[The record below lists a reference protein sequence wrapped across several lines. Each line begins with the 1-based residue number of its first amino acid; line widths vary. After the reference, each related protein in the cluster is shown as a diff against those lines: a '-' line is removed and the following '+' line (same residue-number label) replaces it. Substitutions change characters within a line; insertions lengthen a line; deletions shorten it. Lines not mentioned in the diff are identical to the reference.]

1 MASAIFQ
8 PVICPQ
14 CGEREAIIFIR
25 RSGDSEE
32 GRDIVLCESCAA
44 ARGIMAGKG
53 NLDINIDDLIGA
65 ALDEGPARSPS
76 VSCPSCGIALAVIKR
91 EGRLGC
97 PSCADFFSEEL
108 AMARGR
114 KVKATREGEAA
125 FSLADLGSFSETLD
139 SESFPESFPLP
150 VDSFSSG
157 PGPEDDVVLW
167 SSAWI
172 YRDIEGLPF
181 PGSPRGCAS
190 PSRSRTLP
198 VFLGNPA
205 WSSRSMASLGA
216 ASRRSLAERGIVS
229 RLYAADDE
237 APLLS
242 ASSSGSYA
250 LLDEGDHIR
259 IRSLRPGLDL
269 LSALGSSLVH
279 AESLGASLPFA
290 LRPCIG
296 WICSRLDDCGF
307 GSSLSALVHIP
318 GLVATGMRERLFRA
332 LMAEGFV
339 LRGFYSTDED
349 SSASVYE
356 ICAEGGQLDGGERP
370 TPLRGLCDRLAQAA
384 TKIVGAERRA
394 REKLQGCGRDELLDA
409 EGRAYGILRS
419 CRLLE
424 AEEAASLL
432 STLRLAALRGSL
444 VGVDPRALGS
454 RMLALGPGSV
464 SLASAESAEP
474 AESELSER
482 SLRASLI
489 KRELSKADYKSEGG
503 SLCSKA

>member
-1 MASAIFQ
+1 M
-8 PVICPQ
+8 V
-14 CGEREAIIFIR
+14 
-25 RSGDSEE
+25 
-32 GRDIVLCESCAA
+32 
-44 ARGIMAGKG
+44 GKG

-65 ALDEGPARSPS
+65 ALDEGPSRSPAA
-76 VSCPSCGIALAVIKR
+76 SCPICGVGLAVIKR

-97 PSCADFFSEEL
+97 PSCADFFPEEL

-114 KVKATREGEAA
+114 KAKDVRGAEAA
-125 FSLADLGSFSETLD
+125 PSLADLGSLSETPD
-139 SESFPESFPLP
+139 PESFPESFPLP
-150 VDSFSSG
+150 IDSFSPG

-167 SSAWI
+167 SSAWV

-190 PSRSRTLP
+190 PSRLRTLP
-198 VFLGNPA
+198 VFLAGGS
-205 WSSRSMASLGA
+205 WRSRSMGSLGA

-242 ASSSGSYA
+242 DPGSGSYA

-269 LSALGSSLVH
+269 ISALVSSLVH
-279 AESLGASLPFA
+279 AESVDASLHLA
-290 LRPCIG
+290 QRPGIG
-296 WICSRLDDCGF
+296 WICSRLSDCGL
-307 GSSLSALVHIP
+307 GASLSAFVHIP

-332 LMAEGFV
+332 LMAEGLV
-339 LRGFYSTDED
+339 LRGFYSNAED

-356 ICAEGGQLDGGERP
+356 ICSDGEELGGESP
-370 TPLRGLCDRLAQAA
+370 ASLRGLCERLTRAVA
-384 TKIVGAERRA
+384 KVVDAERRS
-394 REKLQGCGRDELLDA
+394 REEFQGRGRDELLDA
-409 EGRAYGILRS
+409 EGRAYGILRN

-432 STLRLAALRGSL
+432 STLRFAAIRGSL
-444 VGVDPRALGS
+444 VGADPRVLGS

-464 SLASAESAEP
+464 SLASAESGLNEP
-474 AESELSER
+474 

-489 KRELSKADYKSEGG
+489 KRELSKTEYKSEEGG
-503 SLCSKA
+503 LCSKA

>member
-1 MASAIFQ
+1 
-8 PVICPQ
+8 
-14 CGEREAIIFIR
+14 
-25 RSGDSEE
+25 
-32 GRDIVLCESCAA
+32 
-44 ARGIMAGKG
+44 
-53 NLDINIDDLIGA
+53 
-65 ALDEGPARSPS
+65 
-76 VSCPSCGIALAVIKR
+76 
-91 EGRLGC
+91 
-97 PSCADFFSEEL
+97 
-108 AMARGR
+108 
-114 KVKATREGEAA
+114 
-125 FSLADLGSFSETLD
+125 
-139 SESFPESFPLP
+139 
-150 VDSFSSG
+150 
-157 PGPEDDVVLW
+157 
-167 SSAWI
+167 
-172 YRDIEGLPF
+172 
-181 PGSPRGCAS
+181 
-190 PSRSRTLP
+190 
-198 VFLGNPA
+198 
-205 WSSRSMASLGA
+205 
-216 ASRRSLAERGIVS
+216 
-229 RLYAADDE
+229 
-237 APLLS
+237 
-242 ASSSGSYA
+242 
-250 LLDEGDHIR
+250 
-259 IRSLRPGLDL
+259 
-269 LSALGSSLVH
+269 
-279 AESLGASLPFA
+279 
-290 LRPCIG
+290 
-296 WICSRLDDCGF
+296 
-307 GSSLSALVHIP
+307 
-318 GLVATGMRERLFRA
+318 MRERLFRA